1 VAKRHLQQIHGIN
14 IENFTNFGQQLQSIL
29 SLNEPNQI
37 VQHYGSFLQGACLV
51 LGEALQWL
59 EPQLQLCVTI
69 RDDGAT
75 DHVLARFNDAYIDA
89 DGVGTYAD
97 VVTKMQTI
105 EMVQTV
111 SIRPLHLVNLNP
123 EIQSDSETVQ
133 KLVTYLKP
141 KLDFNGLRNELQ
153 K

>member
-1 VAKRHLQQIHGIN
+1 MAKRNLQQIHGTN
-14 IENFTNFGQQLQSIL
+14 IENLTDFGRQLQSIL

-69 RDDGAT
+69 RDNGAT
-75 DHVLARFNDAYIDA
+75 DHVLARFNDVYLDA
-89 DGVGTYAD
+89 DGVGSYAD
-97 VVTKMQTI
+97 VATKMQAI

-111 SIRPLHLVNLNP
+111 SIRPLHLVQLNP

-133 KLVTYLKP
+133 KLVAYLKP
-141 KLDFNGLRNELQ
+141 KLDFNGLRHDLQ